1 MNKHEY
7 STAIK
12 KTPYNY
18 LISKKIASMINDGL
32 IYDEIYKKCYE
43 ENCIGI
49 ESLQR
54 RREIT
59 NVVYERVSALDEI
72 LLKFF
77 LNDSIST
84 SKFVLVYAIAKVD
97 RLFSEFLLSVYR
109 ATVLGEKE
117 FIGVND
123 FDDFFTSARERHIE
137 VAKWKQTTIEDL
149 ATGYRN
155 ILVESGLCQ
164 KDRKKFYP
172 QNIIINPI
180 CFNHIKEI
188 GDEIYLKAIL
198 GVK

>member
-7 STAIK
+7 STSIK

-18 LISKKIASMINDGL
+18 LISKKIASMIDEGL
-32 IYDEIYKKCYE
+32 IYDEIYKKCYD
-43 ENCIGI
+43 ENLIGI

-59 NVVYERVSALDEI
+59 NVIYERVSALDET
-72 LLKFF
+72 LLTLF
-77 LNDSIST
+77 LYDSIST
-84 SKFVLVYAIAKVD
+84 SKCILVYAIAKVD
-97 RLFSEFLLSVYR
+97 KLFSEFLLSVYR
-109 ATVLGEKE
+109 TTALGDKE

-123 FDDFFTSARERHIE
+123 FDDFFTSAKERHIE
-137 VAKWKQTTIEDL
+137 VAKWGPTTIEDL

-155 ILVESGLCQ
+155 ILVESGLCK
-164 KDRKKFYP
+164 KDKKKFYP
-172 QNIIINPI
+172 QNVIINPA

-188 GDEIYLKAIL
+188 GDKIYLKAIL